1 MNEERIARM
10 RNMLQR
16 ELAPTELAIDDESHL
31 HIGHEGA
38 KDGRGHFS
46 VEITSPLFTG
56 ASRIERHRLVFEA
69 LGDMMKT
76 DIHALRITAKA
87 PRGEDK

>member
-10 RNMLQR
+10 RDKLQR
-16 ELAPTELAIDDESHL
+16 QLAPTELDIDDESHL

-46 VEITSPLFTG
+46 VKIASPLF
-56 ASRIERHRLVFEA
+56 ADANRIERHRLVFEA

-76 DIHALRITAKA
+76 DIHALRITAKV
-87 PRGEDK
+87 PPGEDK